1 MNWRKAKKAVKKE
14 FQINRWPGAISP
26 RHLRNIC
33 ISVQDNVRPLV
44 LQQVRKVKGLPED
57 LLPLAV
63 QQCTPWATGMIVAE
77 TLARLHR
84 ALLDGEPIAY
94 EESETPAWKMPATA
108 YAVAEQEGN
117 DE

>member
-14 FQINRWPGAISP
+14 FQINHWPGAISP

-33 ISVQDNVRPLV
+33 ISVQAD
-44 LQQVRKVKGLPED
+44 VRKLVMTEIREVKGLPEA
-57 LLPLAV
+57 LVPLAMRRV
-63 QQCTPWATGMIVAE
+63 TAWTTGMIVAE

-84 ALLDGEPIAY
+84 AFLNGEPISY
-94 EESETPAWKMPATA
+94 KESDTPAWQMPATA
-108 YAVAEQEGN
+108 YAVVEQNGN

>member
-14 FQINRWPGAISP
+14 FRIEHWPGAISP

-33 ISVQDNVRPLV
+33 ISVQEDVRPLV
-44 LQQVRKVKGLPED
+44 MQQVRKVKGLPED

-84 ALLDGEPIAY
+84 ALLNGEPIAY
-94 EESETPAWKMPATA
+94 KESDTPAWQMPATA
-108 YAVAEQEGN
+108 YAEREG
-117 DE
+117 EET

>member
-14 FQINRWPGAISP
+14 FRIEHWPGAISP

-33 ISVQDNVRPLV
+33 ISVQEDVRQLV
-44 LQQVRKVKGLPED
+44 MQQVRKAKGLPED

-63 QQCTPWATGMIVAE
+63 QQYTPWATGMIVAE

-84 ALLDGEPIAY
+84 ALLNGEPIAY
-94 EESETPAWKMPATA
+94 KESDTPAWQMPATA
-108 YAVAEQEGN
+108 YAEREG
-117 DE
+117 EET